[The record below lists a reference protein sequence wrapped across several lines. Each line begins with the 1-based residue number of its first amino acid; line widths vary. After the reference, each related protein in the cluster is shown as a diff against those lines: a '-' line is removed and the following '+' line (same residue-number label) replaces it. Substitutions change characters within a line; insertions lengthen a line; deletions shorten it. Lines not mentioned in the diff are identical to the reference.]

1 MLLLHKLSLRCD
13 RFDEVGV
20 LKTSLAVF
28 NTSPAFSMAF
38 PPQKTRT
45 VDSHVRRVHPP
56 PPPLDPV
63 AVGARWMRCWGP
75 SRAAAFAITRHHRSN
90 LRTNPTCTPKLSGAQ
105 EAMAAGFLLAVR
117 PLVLTSNTISLLPR
131 WQKLFSIMPDASPAQ
146 VRPPC

>member
-1 MLLLHKLSLRCD
+1 
-13 RFDEVGV
+13 
-20 LKTSLAVF
+20 
-28 NTSPAFSMAF
+28 MAF

-90 LRTNPTCTPKLSGAQ
+90 LRTNPTCTPKPKGAQ

-117 PLVLTSNTISLLPR
+117 PLVLTSNTISLLLR
-131 WQKLFSIMPDASPAQ
+131 WQKLFFDHDGRIPRSGATSLLIAYPDPHASQ
-146 VRPPC
+146 RERC